1 LSSIF
6 FFFRAVNSFRF
17 FTNGGKLERGVWKGN
32 FYTLLVEAQKIA
44 FTPENIRS
52 GFWNTGLVP
61 LGFEIIPRALNI
73 PAPNPIGPS
82 ISADSTA
89 LAP

>member
-1 LSSIF
+1 MSGEQLQIPYK
-6 FFFRAVNSFRF
+6 RRQA
-17 FTNGGKLERGVWKGN
+17 GERGVWKGS
-32 FYTLLVEAQKIA
+32 FYTLLVEAKKIA

-61 LGFEIIPRALNI
+61 LEFEIICRALNI
-73 PAPNPIGPS
+73 PAPTPIGSS
-82 ISADSTA
+82 ILVDSPA